1 LAILPSENRK
11 DMSRVTPSSAEDV
24 AEALHEAGTKVRTV
38 AVIGNDS
45 KHLMSGLVT
54 PADVVISTAALR
66 RVLQYEPNDL
76 TISVE
81 AGMPFS
87 ELQSLLARRKQMIA
101 LDPPFSA
108 QATIGGVVASN
119 SSGPMRRGFGT
130 ARDLVI
136 GMTFAMLD
144 GKLVKTGGMVVK
156 NVAGLDMGK
165 LLIGSFGTLA
175 VITSVNF
182 RLHAMP
188 VETRTFLFTFP
199 DLDPAIEKRDSILAS
214 VLQPVSIDLASPA
227 AAARLGHRGFLLAV
241 RASGSPAVIQRYA
254 RDLRAPAE
262 LTGDRDI
269 GLWQQIREFTPEFLA
284 RQPTGA
290 VLRIST
296 PPTELATL
304 LRLVSGPSISRAGSG
319 ITYIYLSS
327 WQGVSPFWKAAA
339 QRGWSAVVDFAPDS
353 VRSTNELWH
362 LSSST
367 ANAEGFAMMKKVK
380 QMFDPQNLLN
390 RGRLYGRI

>member
-1 LAILPSENRK
+1 
-11 DMSRVTPSSAEDV
+11 MSRLTPSSAEDLAQV
-24 AEALHEAGTKVRTV
+24 LHEANANARTL
-38 AVIGNDS
+38 AVIGNGS
-45 KHLMSGLVT
+45 KRLMSGPVL
-54 PADVVISTAALR
+54 PADVVISTAGLR

-119 SSGPMRRGFGT
+119 SSGPIRRGFGT
-130 ARDLVI
+130 ARDQVI

-182 RLHAMP
+182 RLHSLP
-188 VETRTFLFTFP
+188 LETRSFVFTFP
-199 DLDPAIEKRDSILAS
+199 DSEAAIEKRDSILAS
-214 VLQPVSIDLASPA
+214 ALQPVAIDLASPP
-227 AAARLGHRGFLLAV
+227 AAARLGHRGYLLAV
-241 RASGSPAVIQRYA
+241 RASGTPAVIQRYA
-254 RDLRAPAE
+254 RDLRANTE
-262 LTGDRDI
+262 LTGDQDI
-269 GLWQQIREFTPEFLA
+269 GLWQHIREFTPEFLA
-284 RQPTGA
+284 RQPTGV

-296 PPTELATL
+296 SLTGLS
-304 LRLVSGPSISRAGSG
+304 RLIQLISGPSISRAGSG
-319 ITYIYLSS
+319 TTYIYLSS
-327 WQGVSPFWKAAA
+327 WQGVPPLWKAAA
-339 QRGWSAVVDFAPDS
+339 EHGWSAVVDFASDD
-353 VRSTNELWH
+353 VRSSNELWR
-362 LSSST
+362 LSSSP
-367 ANAEGFAMMKKVK
+367 ASVEAFAMMKKVK